1 MYKWNY
7 HRKKCTAQQKFY
19 RVFYFLMIE
28 DFSTAVTIANFYL
41 NVCRIKKP
49 HDNMIF
55 DNVREKLQKIT
66 TVNLSILHQQNVFD
80 DITTC

>member
-1 MYKWNY
+1 MELSQTEMY
-7 HRKKCTAQQKFY
+7 CTAKILQSVLFSDDRGLFHGCNNCKF
-19 RVFYFLMIE
+19 LSECMP
-28 DFSTAVTIANFYL
+28 D
-41 NVCRIKKP
+41 KKP